1 MTTTQDRGVVR
12 VCLPVGRDDGPKD
25 RSPVDEGRARCVSER
40 NGTFRPRALER
51 RKQTFRPHS
60 NTHPGGV
67 TRAKTFHANREE
79 NASTGDD
86 VDTDDDDDGDGD
98 GDGDDG
104 CTAAAVILY
113 FHGESVHV
121 LGGFARAHTL
131 PDPPS
136 TRRDDLSYNKLLW

>member
-1 MTTTQDRGVVR
+1 M
-12 VCLPVGRDDGPKD
+12 
-25 RSPVDEGRARCVSER
+25 DEGRARCVFER
-40 NGTFRPRALER
+40 DGTFRPRALER

-60 NTHPGGV
+60 NTHTGGV
-67 TRAKTFHANREE
+67 TRAETFHANRKE
-79 NASTGDD
+79 NASKDDD
-86 VDTDDDDDGDGD
+86 VDADGDADDD
-98 GDGDDG
+98 DGDDG
-104 CTAAAVILY
+104 CTAVILY